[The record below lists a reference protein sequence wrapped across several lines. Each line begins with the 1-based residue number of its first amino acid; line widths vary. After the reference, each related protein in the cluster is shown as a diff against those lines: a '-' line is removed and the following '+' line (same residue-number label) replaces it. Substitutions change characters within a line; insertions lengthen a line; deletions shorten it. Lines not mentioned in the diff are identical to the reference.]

1 MRRFTF
7 QCALYT
13 VLYACLPFVLNTTGE
28 AQVQTLSSS
37 NSSQNSGS
45 TGTTIGNLNTGNQAG
60 GSGNAQS
67 GLSTMGNFQNLNPQ
81 SGFIGRTDNTQ
92 NNFIGRS
99 NAQGTTGA
107 NAGQNRN
114 FSRATT
120 GGLGNRQN
128 LNNTGQTGPR
138 VPEFRPQLRVAFS
151 AAPLPLNNVQ
161 TSMGES
167 FTRIK
172 ERHERLRNVEFQLN
186 PDHSVT
192 LRGEVESAGARKL
205 VEFMAMLEPGVR
217 TVKNEL
223 TVAAQPEIPSPATQI
238 NQPK

>member
-1 MRRFTF
+1 MIRLTF
-7 QCALYT
+7 KSTCSAM
-13 VLYACLPFVLNTTGE
+13 LYACMVFVFPISGQ

-37 NSSQNSGS
+37 SSQGGGS
-45 TGTTIGNLNTGNQAG
+45 TGTTIGNLNSGNQAG
-60 GSGNAQS
+60 GTGNAQS

-81 SGFIGRTDNTQ
+81 SGFIGRSDDTQ
-92 NNFIGRS
+92 NNFIGRT
-99 NAQGTTGA
+99 NTQGTTGA
-107 NAGQNRN
+107 NNGQNRN
-114 FSRATT
+114 FNRATT
-120 GGLGNRQN
+120 GGTGSRQN
-128 LNNTGQTGPR
+128 LNNTGQTGPK

-151 AAPLPLNNVQ
+151 AAPLPLSNLQ
-161 TSMGES
+161 TSMGDS

-172 ERHERLRNVEFQLN
+172 ERHEQLRNVEFQLN

-192 LRGEVESAGARKL
+192 LRGEVESAGAKKL

-223 TVAAQPEIPSPATQI
+223 TIAAQPVIPAPGTQT

>member
-1 MRRFTF
+1 MRRSNCRRAFY
-7 QCALYT
+7 AM
-13 VLYACLPFVLNTTGE
+13 LYACMPFSLITLCP

-37 NSSQNSGS
+37 NTSQAGGS
-45 TGTTIGNLNTGNQAG
+45 TGTTIGNLNSGNQAG
-60 GSGNAQS
+60 GNAQS

-81 SGFIGRTDNTQ
+81 SGFIGRSDDTQ
-92 NNFIGRS
+92 NNFVGRT
-99 NAQGTTGA
+99 NTQGATGA
-107 NAGQNRN
+107 NTGQNRN
-114 FSRATT
+114 FNRATT

-161 TSMGES
+161 TSMGDS

-172 ERHERLRNVEFQLN
+172 ERHERLRGVEFQLN

-192 LRGEVESAGARKL
+192 LRGEVESAGAKKL

-223 TVAAQPEIPSPATQI
+223 TIAAQPAIPAPATQI